1 LIVAKPD
8 HTAPARLSDPPGDHP
23 TAPRD
28 RSRASTGAAKKARK
42 RRSIKL
48 TGIAIAVEA
57 VACVLARHEKF
68 HGEQNHTLSADAAH
82 DPLTLECSGGLL
94 LAVHFLNQY
103 ARKLKQGKVTD
114 D

>member
-1 LIVAKPD
+1 MATPD
-8 HTAPARLSDPPGDHP
+8 HTAPVRLSDPPDEKS

-28 RSRASTGAAKKARK
+28 RSRPSTGATRGARK

-48 TGIAIAVEA
+48 TGIAIAVDA
-57 VACVLARHEKF
+57 VTCVLARNEKLRGVQD
-68 HGEQNHTLSADAAH
+68 HSNPAEATY

-94 LAVHFLNQY
+94 VAVHFLKQY
-103 ARKLKQGKVTD
+103 ARKVKQGKVTD

>member
-1 LIVAKPD
+1 MAKPD
-8 HTAPARLSDPPGDHP
+8 HTAPVRLSDPPGDKS
-23 TAPRD
+23 TAPCS
-28 RSRASTGAAKKARK
+28 RSRATTGATREARK

-48 TGIAIAVEA
+48 TGIAIAVDA

-68 HGEQNHTLSADAAH
+68 RDAQDHRKPAEAAY

-114 D
+114 G